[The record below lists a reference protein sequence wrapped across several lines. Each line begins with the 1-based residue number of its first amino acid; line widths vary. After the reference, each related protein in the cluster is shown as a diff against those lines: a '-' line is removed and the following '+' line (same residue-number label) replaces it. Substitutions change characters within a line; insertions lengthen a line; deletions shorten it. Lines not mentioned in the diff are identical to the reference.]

1 MSTLIG
7 SALSET
13 ADKLHFI
20 NQLVTENK
28 FVEAKTELDKLSPFV
43 EQHPGSLETG
53 EFYYLL
59 AVAEFSSKPH
69 LEVLDLA
76 RKAYEIVSTT
86 AANLVIGRI
95 QELMGKLC
103 VAIGDLTAGEDYIRD
118 AISSFRRINC
128 ESELVGCYNKLAQ
141 VYFVRGEYKLADKFL
156 TQSMELLAKDASSPE
171 YHLYR
176 ALGNQARIKTL
187 LGEWDSAQKML
198 EDCVE
203 YCRRSENQP
212 SEAKNLLSLGYVHY
226 LKEEYTEAR
235 TFYEQAH
242 GLIKAL
248 DAVRDRSIF
257 HEYMGD
263 LLRAMGDH
271 KMARQHYGYA
281 MEIGNRI
288 GPQSAIISQTRRRLA
303 MLEHD
308 CGNYAL
314 AAEHAARALEVSE
327 MLGEIVEVAAAKAI
341 LGSLAAIKGNYND
354 AVTSF
359 DQAITC
365 LDTAGEIS
373 EHAEACYLAGKS
385 LVKSKDH
392 HGLASR
398 YLNCAIRLAER
409 LGLKHLLVR
418 SYYQLSTLHVEM
430 SNYDEALTIL
440 EECETLAMTSSDDR
454 AREECRILRLT
465 IEDQMVDAGLSHDNQ
480 FFIFSSFLTA
490 SEYGN
495 LKSGSLSETLEIL
508 RKKIGGDR
516 AFVLSLD
523 AQQRIY
529 EPLAYLAFD
538 PAVLGK
544 ISRTLSNGKAGTL
557 PLDRPLL
564 VTSLLGERDRIFDY
578 LNVQSGTVRSFVAI
592 PIQLSQEAIGILYV
606 DRLGENTK
614 PFSKANL
621 DFAIAFS
628 DIIAFKSSEEQK
640 KRLTLDNQ
648 RLKDQLE
655 RQHAFPNFVTT
666 NPVMLDIL
674 SRVAQVKDSP
684 ISILIEGDTGTG
696 KDFLAKAIHFNS
708 NRKGKR
714 FISVNCA
721 ALPETLLES
730 ELFGYKRGAFTGADG
745 EKVGLFEEAD
755 GGTFF
760 LDEIGDMPL
769 SIQVKLLRVIEEKEV
784 VRLGDTVPR
793 KVDVRVISATNRD
806 LKMNMEQG
814 QFRQDLYYRL
824 STFAFKLPG
833 LRERREDIPL
843 LIKHFIDKCDP
854 QVKIE
859 PEAFNY
865 LADYDWPGNVRELEN
880 EIKKMVLL
888 SGERKVITGYLIS
901 RRISESS
908 DNGNG
913 VRSATTKRG
922 KFSLYEHISRLER
935 DYILGALRKS
945 NWVKKYA
952 AESLAIP
959 ESTLRLKI
967 KQYHITQE

>member
-13 ADKLHFI
+13 ADKLTFI
-20 NQLVTENK
+20 NQLVVENK
-28 FVEAKTELDKLSPFV
+28 FVEAKAELEKLVPIV
-43 EQHPGSLETG
+43 EQNPGSLQAG

-76 RKAYEIVSTT
+76 RKAYDIVGAT
-86 AANLVIGRI
+86 AANLLIGRV
-95 QELMGKLC
+95 QALMGKLY
-103 VAIGDLTAGEDYIRD
+103 VALGELGAGEDYIRD

-156 TQSMELLAKDASSPE
+156 AQSLELLARDTGAPV
-171 YHLYR
+171 YHYFR
-176 ALGNQARIKTL
+176 ALGNQARVKTL

-198 EDCVE
+198 EDCVA
-203 YCRRSENQP
+203 YGRKSGNQT

-226 LKEEYTEAR
+226 LKEEYSDAR
-235 TFYEQAH
+235 AFYEQANT
-242 GLIKAL
+242 LIKAL
-248 DAVRDRSIF
+248 DMQRDRSIY

-314 AAEHAARALEVSE
+314 AAEHAERALEVSE
-327 MLGEIVEVAAAKAI
+327 MLGEIVEAAAARSI
-341 LGSLAAIKGNYND
+341 LGSLAAIKGEYD
-354 AVTSF
+354 KAVSCF
-359 DQAITC
+359 DQAISC
-365 LDTAGEIS
+365 LDSNGEV
-373 EHAEACYLAGKS
+373 AELAYACYLAGKS
-385 LVKSKDH
+385 LIKSKVH
-392 HGLASR
+392 HGVATQHLKQS
-398 YLNCAIRLAER
+398 IRLAGQ
-409 LGLKHLLVR
+409 LHQNHLLLR
-418 SYYQLSTLHVEM
+418 SYFQLSSLHAEAAE
-430 SNYDEALTIL
+430 YDTALGIL
-440 EECETLAMTSSDDR
+440 EECEKLAESCREDR
-454 AREECRILRLT
+454 AREECRILRLA
-465 IEDQMVDAGLSHDNQ
+465 IEDQMVDTGLSHDNQ
-480 FFIFSSFLTA
+480 FFIFSSFLSAT
-490 SEYGN
+490 EYGN
-495 LKSGSLSETLEIL
+495 LKSGSLNESLEIL

-523 AQQRIY
+523 QQHRTL
-529 EPLAYLAFD
+529 EPLAFLAFD
-538 PAVLGK
+538 HSELMK

-564 VTSLLGERDRIFDY
+564 VTSMLGERVRVFDY
-578 LNVQSGTVRSFVAI
+578 LTTQSAPVRSFIAI
-592 PIQLSQEAIGILYV
+592 PIQLSQETIGVLYI
-606 DRLGENTK
+606 DRLGENANA
-614 PFSKANL
+614 FSKPNL

-655 RQHAFPNFVTT
+655 RQHAFPNFITAS
-666 NPVMLDIL
+666 PSMLDIL
-674 SRVAQVKDSP
+674 NRVSQVKDSP
-684 ISILIEGDTGTG
+684 ISILIEGETGTG

-708 NRKGKR
+708 NRKSKR

-745 EKVGLFEEAD
+745 EKIGLFEEAD

-806 LKMNMEQG
+806 LKTSMEQG

-824 STFAFKLPG
+824 STFAFKLPP

-843 LIKHFIDKCDP
+843 LIKHFIDKCDSE
-854 QVKIE
+854 VRIE

-888 SGERKVITGYLIS
+888 SGERKVITSYLIS

-908 DNGNG
+908 SDSGG
-913 VRSATTKRG
+913 VKTTVTKRG

-935 DYILGALRKS
+935 DYILGALRKT

-959 ESTLRLKI
+959 ESTLRLKM